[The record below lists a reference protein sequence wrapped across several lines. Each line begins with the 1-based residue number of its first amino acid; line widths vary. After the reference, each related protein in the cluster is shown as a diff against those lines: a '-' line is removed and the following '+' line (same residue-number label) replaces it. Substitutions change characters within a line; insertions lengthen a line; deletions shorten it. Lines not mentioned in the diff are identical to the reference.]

1 MILIADSGSTKTDWA
16 IVTGTSQP
24 VVLNTQGINPVHQS
38 REEIVQIVREE
49 FVGAMGS
56 NPEIQKLRS
65 AAILTPEF
73 PMAVYFYG
81 SGIRP
86 ELETLMTSLLQE
98 TFPQAS
104 VIEAHSDLLGAARA
118 LCGHNYGIAGILG
131 TGANSCLYDGNDIVQ
146 HTPALGYI
154 LGDEGSGAVL
164 GKRFIHELYGG
175 KLSEEIKVAFENE
188 TRLNLAEI
196 IKRVYRQPLA
206 NRFLASLSEFISN
219 HLDDPVMRAV
229 VIDNF
234 SDFLRCHVQ
243 PYRRP
248 DLSVSFVGSVA
259 WHYQDEL
266 REAAERLNFHLGS
279 IFKTP
284 LAGLV
289 RYHKPVQN
297 EE

>member
-16 IVTGTSQP
+16 IVTGASQP

-56 NPEIQKLRS
+56 NPEVQKLRS
-65 AAILTPEF
+65 SAILTPEF

-86 ELETLMTSLLQE
+86 ELESLMTSLLQE

-104 VIEAHSDLLGAARA
+104 VVEAHSDLLGAARA
-118 LCGHNYGIAGILG
+118 LCGHNYGIASILG
-131 TGANSCLYDGNDIVQ
+131 TGANSCLYDGNGIIQ

-154 LGDEGSGAVL
+154 LGDEGSGSVL
-164 GKRFIHELYGG
+164 GKRFIHDLYGG
-175 KLSEEIKVAFENE
+175 KLSEEIKTMFE
-188 TRLNLAEI
+188 
-196 IKRVYRQPLA
+196 LA
-206 NRFLASLSEFISN
+206 NRFLASLSEFIGN
-219 HLDDPVMRAV
+219 HLDDAGVRAV

-234 SDFLRCHVQ
+234 VDFLRYHIQ
-243 PYRRP
+243 PYNRP
-248 DLSVSFVGSVA
+248 DLPVSFVGSVA

-266 REAAERLNFHLGS
+266 REAAERLNFQLGTVL
-279 IFKTP
+279 KTP

-289 RYHKPVQN
+289 RYHKL
-297 EE
+297 